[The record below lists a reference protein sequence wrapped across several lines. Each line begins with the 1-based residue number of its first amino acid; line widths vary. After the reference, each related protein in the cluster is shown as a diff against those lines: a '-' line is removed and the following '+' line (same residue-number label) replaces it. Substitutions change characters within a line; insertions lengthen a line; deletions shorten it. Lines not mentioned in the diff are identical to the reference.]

1 MILVGGA
8 HPVKC
13 LWNLP
18 VSSDKEKEELVAYLD
33 GELPDEAALRVEKS
47 LVDDAAVRSDV
58 EQLAKSF
65 DLLDLLPSPQASD
78 GFAEKTLTAIRTQ
91 ASVSR
96 AESADNDSPAEKT
109 PSNYS
114 QRAIAWGIRAAAFVG
129 LLFVATSGFNGAFKQ
144 NSEPIDQL
152 LTELPVIQ
160 RLDEYQEIRDVE
172 FLKSLNESGLFDER
186 DKAPQ
191 D

>member
-1 MILVGGA
+1 
-8 HPVKC
+8 
-13 LWNLP
+13 

-33 GELPDEAALRVEKS
+33 GELPDESALRVEKS

-58 EQLAKSF
+58 EQLTKTF
-65 DLLDLLPSPQASD
+65 DLLDLLPASKASD

-91 ASVSR
+91 ESIPNTKVTDKISSVEKSQPNVSR
-96 AESADNDSPAEKT
+96 
-109 PSNYS
+109 
-114 QRAIAWGIRAAAFVG
+114 RAIAWGTRCIAFLGLMFAA
-129 LLFVATSGFNGAFKQ
+129 TTGFNGAFKQ
-144 NSEPIDQL
+144 GSEPIDEL

-160 RLDEYQEIRDVE
+160 RLDEYQEIGDVE
-172 FLKSLNESGLFDER
+172 FLRILSESGLFDGR